1 MPSTKAH
8 LIASW
13 SGQLVAAVIMG
24 QTLFFK
30 FTGAEEPRFIFTT
43 LLGRYEAYGRL
54 GSGFIELIAVILLL
68 IPKTSWLGAILT
80 LGTMAGAL
88 FAHLTKLGIV
98 VKDDGGTLFILG
110 VVAFIAGAV
119 VLFERR
125 GDLPVIG
132 KHIAPALSRQPVH

>member
-13 SGQLVAAVIMG
+13 SGQILAAVIMG

-54 GSGFIELIAVILLL
+54 GSGVIELIAVILLL
-68 IPKTSWLGAILT
+68 IPKTSWLGALLT
-80 LGTMAGAL
+80 VGTMAGAL

-132 KHIAPALSRQPVH
+132 KLVAPAMSQPAH